1 MEGVGTLEHGQF
13 LGVFIV
19 AELAVD
25 AVETPHGGV
34 PTIEGRQWRYIWKTE
49 GRDRRKRA
57 AVR

>member
-34 PTIEGRQWRYIWKTE
+34 PTIEGRQWWGRYGGQKEETGAKE
-49 GRDRRKRA
+49 QR
-57 AVR
+57 